1 MKKFFSASVLILL
14 YSFAAP
20 FAAFA
25 QEVLSLNDLIDE
37 ALEKSPYVQVFK
49 MNKDALWER
58 PSQVKFWDDPKVT
71 LGVTNLPTDDFDF
84 NKQDMTQK
92 TVSVMQNIP
101 FPGISRLKEKAAVE
115 EAKGAESEL
124 ENIEIRTVNAVKT
137 AYYDLY
143 FVNNA
148 IKITD
153 ENIDLMKKFV
163 ELTQSK
169 YEVGNG
175 LQEDIL
181 KAQVELYKLQEK
193 MINLKQKEA
202 SIKADML
209 RLLNR
214 NDGEQLQV
222 VPKIEKTVN
231 TVSFED
237 LKTTVLE
244 ENPLL
249 RQLDHT
255 VAQKETEYLLAK
267 KSYYPNFSI
276 TAAYGQRDDGL
287 DDKHR
292 SDFMSLLVSLLVGV
306 NIPIWFKNKQN
317 KQVAE
322 TQIRIIQEK
331 ARFQSLKN
339 DILFKLND
347 ILTKIKKEEALVV
360 LYKEQIIPEASQ
372 SLEADMSAYQVGRL
386 DFLNLLNS
394 QMTLLNQIGIL
405 TPTKSD
411 IKSDRCLSSNP
422 SSLCPYAAVIEKLG

>member
-1 MKKFFSASVLILL
+1 MKNFFSASVLILL
-14 YSFAAP
+14 YFFAAAFP
-20 FAAFA
+20 AFA
-25 QEVLSLNDLIDE
+25 KELLSLDDLIDE
-37 ALEKSPYVQVFK
+37 ALEKSPYVKVFK

-115 EAKGAESEL
+115 EAKGAEKEL
-124 ENIEIRTVNAVKT
+124 ANVEIRTVNAVKT
-137 AYYDLY
+137 TYYDLY
-143 FVNNA
+143 FVHNA

-214 NDGEQLQV
+214 KNGAQLQG

-267 KSYYPNFSI
+267 KSYFPKFSI
-276 TAAYGQRDDGL
+276 TAAYGQRDDL
-287 DDKHR
+287 KSADRDR
-292 SDFMSLLVSLLVGV
+292 PDFMSLLVGV
-306 NIPIWFKNKQN
+306 DVPIWFKSKQN
-317 KQVAE
+317 KKVAE
-322 TQIRIIQEK
+322 TQIRIMQAK
-331 ARFQSLKN
+331 AQLQSMQN
-339 DILFKLND
+339 DISFKLND
-347 ILTKIKKEEALVV
+347 ILTKIKKEKELVV

-372 SLEADMSAYQVGRL
+372 SLDSNMSAYQVGRL

-394 QMTLLNQIGIL
+394 QMTLLNYE
-405 TPTKSD
+405 
-411 IKSDRCLSSNP
+411 IKFHKVMSAL
-422 SSLCPYAAVIEKLG
+422 EKNFADLEVVVGKRIF

>member
-20 FAAFA
+20 FSAFA

-115 EAKGAESEL
+115 EAKGAEKEL
-124 ENIEIRTVNAVKT
+124 ANVEIRTVNAVKT
-137 AYYDLY
+137 TYYDLY
-143 FVNNA
+143 FVHNA
-148 IKITD
+148 IIITD

-214 NDGEQLQV
+214 NNGDQLQG

-231 TVSFED
+231 TLSFED
-237 LKTTVLE
+237 LKITVLE

-249 RQLDHT
+249 QQLDHT

-267 KSYYPNFSI
+267 KSYFPKFSI
-276 TAAYGQRDDGL
+276 TAAYGQRDDWKSA
-287 DDKHR
+287 DRDR
-292 SDFMSLLVSLLVGV
+292 PDFMSLLVGV
-306 NIPIWFKNKQN
+306 DVPIWFKSKQN
-317 KQVAE
+317 KKVAE
-322 TQIRIIQEK
+322 TQIRIMQAK
-331 ARFQSLKN
+331 AQLQSMQN
-339 DILFKLND
+339 DISFKLND
-347 ILTKIKKEEALVV
+347 ILTKIKKEKALVV

-372 SLEADMSAYQVGRL
+372 SLDSNMSAYQVGRL

-394 QMTLLNQIGIL
+394 QMTLLNYEI
-405 TPTKSD
+405 KFHKVMSD
-411 IKSDRCLSSNP
+411 L
-422 SSLCPYAAVIEKLG
+422 EKNFADLEVVVGKRIF

>member
-1 MKKFFSASVLILL
+1 
-14 YSFAAP
+14 
-20 FAAFA
+20 
-25 QEVLSLNDLIDE
+25 
-37 ALEKSPYVQVFK
+37 
-49 MNKDALWER
+49 
-58 PSQVKFWDDPKVT
+58 
-71 LGVTNLPTDDFDF
+71 
-84 NKQDMTQK
+84 MTQK

-124 ENIEIRTVNAVKT
+124 ANIEIRTINAVKT
-137 AYYDLY
+137 IYYDLY
-143 FVNNA
+143 FVHNA

-214 NDGEQLQV
+214 NNGEQLQG

-231 TVSFED
+231 TVLLED
-237 LKTTVLE
+237 LKTTVIE
-244 ENPLL
+244 GNPLL
-249 RQLDHT
+249 QQLDHT

-267 KSYYPNFSI
+267 KSYFPNFSI

-292 SDFMSLLVSLLVGV
+292 SDFMSLLVGV
-306 NIPIWFKNKQN
+306 NIPIWFKSKQN
-317 KQVAE
+317 KKVAE
-322 TQIRIIQEK
+322 TQLRILQAK
-331 ARFQSLKN
+331 AQLQGAEN

-347 ILTKIKKEEALVV
+347 LLASINKDEALVV
-360 LYKEQIIPEASQ
+360 LYKEQIIPEATQ
-372 SLEADMSAYQVGRL
+372 SLDADTLAYQVGRL

-394 QMTLLNQIGIL
+394 QMTLLNYEI
-405 TPTKSD
+405 KFHKVMSD
-411 IKSDRCLSSNP
+411 L
-422 SSLCPYAAVIEKLG
+422 EKNFANLEVVVGKRIF

>member
-1 MKKFFSASVLILL
+1 MKNVFLASILFTL

-20 FAAFA
+20 FPAFA
-25 QEVLSLNDLIDE
+25 QELLSLDALIDE
-37 ALEKSPYVQVFK
+37 ALENSPYVKVFK

-115 EAKGAESEL
+115 VAKGAESEL
-124 ENIEIRTVNAVKT
+124 ENIEIRTVNAVKI

-148 IKITD
+148 IKLTD

-255 VAQKETEYLLAK
+255 VAQKETEHLLAK

-292 SDFMSLLVSLLVGV
+292 SDFMSLLVGV
-306 NIPIWFKNKQN
+306 NIPIWFKSKQN

-331 ARFQSLKN
+331 ARLQSLKN

-394 QMTLLNQIGIL
+394 QMTLLNYKIKL
-405 TPTKSD
+405 HEVMSD
-411 IKSDRCLSSNP
+411 L
-422 SSLCPYAAVIEKLG
+422 EKNFANLEVVAGKRIF